1 MKVVIQRVSKA
12 SVLVDSNPIS
22 NIELGYLVLLGIE
35 AEDSM
40 DDVVWLS
47 KKICNLRIF
56 DDQEGNMNNN
66 IAEVDGNI
74 LLVSQFTLHAKTK
87 KGNRSSFIRAAR
99 PEFAIPLYEKMII
112 QLNEDLGKEIETG
125 KFGAMMDLRLVNSG
139 PVTIII
145 DSKNKD

>member
-1 MKVVIQRVSKA
+1 MKVVIQRVSQA
-12 SVLVDSNPIS
+12 SVLVDSNPIG

-35 AEDSM
+35 VEDSM

-87 KGNRSSFIRAAR
+87 KGNRPSFIRAAR

>member
-1 MKVVIQRVSKA
+1 MKVVIQRVSQA
-12 SVLVDSNPIS
+12 SVLVDSNPIG

-87 KGNRSSFIRAAR
+87 KGNRPSFIRSAR

>member
-1 MKVVIQRVSKA
+1 MKVVIQRVSQA
-12 SVLVDSNPIS
+12 SVLVDSNPIG

-87 KGNRSSFIRAAR
+87 KGNRPSFIRAAR

>member
-22 NIELGYLVLLGIE
+22 NVELGYLVLLGIE

-87 KGNRSSFIRAAR
+87 KGNRPSFIRAAR

>member
-1 MKVVIQRVSKA
+1 MKVVIQRVSQA
-12 SVLVDSNPIS
+12 SVLVDSNPIG

-56 DDQEGNMNNN
+56 ADQEGNMNNN
-66 IAEVDGNI
+66 IVEVDGNI

-87 KGNRSSFIRAAR
+87 KGNRPSFIRAAR